1 MQFPVTFTSL
11 LALQLTIISSAL
23 SAAVPDP
30 SSVNTAPTIPAPPVA
45 RPLPA
50 TPPSAEFPN
59 GVPLVDLLPRAPV
72 PEPATTCDNS
82 GSGNSGCGN
91 SGIGNTGT
99 SNSGINNCGTN
110 LSGIGEGC
118 GDSNS
123 SGNVQG
129 TATVAADAAYTTTL
143 IGPTSTVTVV
153 ADRNHRRTDCA
164 YWRSQGYVC
173 SDAGAVRAALGVVG
187 AAAIGAVL
195 VVV

>member
-30 SSVNTAPTIPAPPVA
+30 SPVNAAPAIPAPPVA

-72 PEPATTCDNS
+72 PEPAATCDNS

-118 GDSNS
+118 GDSSSS
-123 SGNVQG
+123 SGQG
-129 TATVAADAAYTTTL
+129 TTTVATDAAYTTTL

-153 ADRNHRRTDCA
+153 ADRNNRRTDCA
-164 YWRSQGYVC
+164 YWRAQGYVC
-173 SDAGAVRAALGVVG
+173 SGAGAVKAALGVVG
-187 AAAIGAVL
+187 AAAMGAVW